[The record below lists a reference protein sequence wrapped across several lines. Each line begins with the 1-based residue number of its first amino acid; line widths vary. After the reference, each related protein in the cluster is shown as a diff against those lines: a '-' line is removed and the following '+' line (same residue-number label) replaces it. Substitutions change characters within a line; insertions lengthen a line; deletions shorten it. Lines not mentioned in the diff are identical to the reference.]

1 MKEITNEKM
10 QELMENQEFAA
21 KVRSAKTAEEMVKI
35 FAEYNV
41 QITEDELREQCE
53 QTVAILREQGY
64 MDGDE
69 LTESG
74 LELVSGGADG
84 FGMWAGT
91 VIGGAGLVIGM
102 TIAPVAGGIILGCG
116 AVGLI
121 CGMLTPKKKRR

>member
-84 FGMWAGT
+84 FSMWAGT